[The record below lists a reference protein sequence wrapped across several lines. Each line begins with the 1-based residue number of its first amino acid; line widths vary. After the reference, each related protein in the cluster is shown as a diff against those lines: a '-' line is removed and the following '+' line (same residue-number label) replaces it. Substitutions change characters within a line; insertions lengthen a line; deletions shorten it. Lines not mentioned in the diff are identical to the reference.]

1 MKKKY
6 LSILVLLVYMSSF
19 AFVPAQAESVQL
31 PAMFAEAEH
40 QRNEG
45 YPAQFK
51 TYRAQDEL
59 IDLSIQQNIYESESA
74 IIIWN
79 KAGED
84 IRKITNTL
92 GTQPHKTEIYI
103 VPQTLNGL
111 IQVIG
116 NRVYSTA
123 EDVLSGQYRVA
134 LLAAAF
140 GTDEP
145 WVAIGLTAYVF
156 DTELNEDILTSY
168 YSESES
174 LDILSLFAA
183 YFNDAFAD
191 EEERDIAEATAAS
204 LSRYVIETYGL
215 DELLKQGQTY
225 VQPWLTSLGVDREYE
240 NPYSGSFSG
249 YRYTASKDYPLVVIS
264 TRDDEFYF
272 PVLEGLIET
281 PRQIEDILFENTQS
295 AKVILSYLEEH
306 APEYFEEIKRNY
318 SEPIFYYFNDDHDY
332 HVADRG
338 RRVHVNDPS
347 VMIHAMIHVMI
358 PPPKGIPSLWP
369 YESIVEY
376 LNSEVY
382 PSKAERIRFF
392 NVLTAD
398 FDGDSADDQIARLA
412 QQIYKKYAEMPANR
426 DDLDVLLYTKSIV
439 AAAMLLPHLKSE
451 SPLLSV
457 TFREWRKR
465 QFSSGEEGSDMTYPQ
480 AASFGDYLV
489 RNYGLSSLIRLC
501 LEPGVDFQDVY
512 GVRFNVTRKLW
523 TREVMSTSL

>member
-31 PAMFAEAEH
+31 PVIFAEAEH

-59 IDLSIQQNIYESESA
+59 IGLSIQQNIYESESA
-74 IIIWN
+74 GILWN
-79 KAGED
+79 KASED
-84 IRKITNTL
+84 IHMIRNTL
-92 GTQPHKTEIYI
+92 GTQLHKTEIYI

-123 EDVLSGQYRVA
+123 EDVLSGQYREA
-134 LLAAAF
+134 LLAAVL

-145 WVAIGLTAYVF
+145 WLAIGLTAYVF
-156 DTELNEDILTSY
+156 GTKPDDDMLVGY
-168 YSESES
+168 YSHAES
-174 LDILSLFAA
+174 LNILSLFAA

-191 EEERDIAEATAAS
+191 EAERGIAEATAAS

-215 DELLKQGQTY
+215 DELLKQGKTY
-225 VQPWLTSLGVDREYE
+225 VQPWLASLGINREYD
-240 NPYSGSFSG
+240 NPYSGSFSR
-249 YRYTASKDYPLVVIS
+249 YRYTATKDYPLVVIS
-264 TRDDEFYF
+264 TRGDEFYF

-295 AKVILSYLEEH
+295 EKVILSYLEEH

-338 RRVHVNDPS
+338 RRVHVNPS
-347 VMIHAMIHVMI
+347 VIIHAMIHVMI

-369 YESIVEY
+369 YESIVVY

-398 FDGDSADDQIARLA
+398 FDGDSADDQIARLT
-412 QQIYKKYAEMPANR
+412 QQIYKKHAEMPANR
-426 DDLDVLLYTKSIV
+426 DDLDVLLFTKSVV

-451 SPLLSV
+451 SPLLTV

-465 QFSSGEEGSDMTYPQ
+465 QFSSGEEGSDLTYPQ

-512 GVRFNVTRKLW
+512 GVRFNVMRKLW
-523 TREVMSTSL
+523 TNEVLNNSL